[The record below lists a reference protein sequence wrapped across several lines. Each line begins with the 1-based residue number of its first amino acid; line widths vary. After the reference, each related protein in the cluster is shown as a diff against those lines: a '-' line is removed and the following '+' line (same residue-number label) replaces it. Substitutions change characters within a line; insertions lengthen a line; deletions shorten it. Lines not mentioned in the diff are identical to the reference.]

1 MLVLLP
7 PSEGKTA
14 PRRGRPVDLA
24 ALSHPELT
32 AAREAVLR
40 ALPDRDALLRAP
52 AARASAIYT
61 GILFG
66 RLELAGLPLRA
77 RRRVLIFSG
86 LWGVLSPDDR
96 VPAYKLPIET
106 KLPGI
111 GGLAAHWRAPLRDA
125 LADEGLIVDLRSG
138 AYAAARRPRRAD
150 VVAVRAFVERDGIRT
165 PVSHMVKATRGD
177 VARIVLRASPPP
189 RTPEAVA
196 ELVAAAGHE
205 VERSPGALDVI
216 ERA

>member
-1 MLVLLP
+1 VLVLLP

-40 ALPDRDALLRAP
+40 ALPDADALLRAP
-52 AARASAIYT
+52 TAKASAVYT
-61 GILFG
+61 GVLYG
-66 RLELAGLPLRA
+66 RLGLADLPLRA

-96 VPAYKLPIET
+96 IPAYKLPIET
-106 KLPGI
+106 RLPGI
-111 GGLAAHWRAPLRDA
+111 GGLAAHWRAPLRAA
-125 LADEGLIVDLRSG
+125 LPDEGLILDLRSG
-138 AYAAARRPRRAD
+138 GYAAAWRPQRGR
-150 VVAVRAFVERDGIRT
+150 VLAVRAFIERDGART

-177 VARIVLRASPPP
+177 VARVVLEASPPP

-196 ELVAAAGHE
+196 QLVAAAGHE
-205 VERSPGALDVI
+205 VERAEGTLDVI